1 MDFAQARRNMV
12 ESQLRTNKITDEA
25 LLDAMRTLPRETFL
39 PKSKQHL
46 AYVDEDVPVL
56 DGRHLT
62 EPMILAR
69 MIQALDL
76 QPSDSVLVIGGG
88 VGYTPALLGKLAG
101 SVIAIDSSADVVAHS
116 GRAMSGL
123 SCDNVVVLEA
133 PMENG
138 WPKEGPFD
146 AILINGAV
154 AQIPESLFDQ
164 LADGGRL
171 ATVERPDGSVGAI
184 VVITRRD
191 GYNARAVICDAATP
205 YLTGFEPKPAFAF

>member
-1 MDFAQARRNMV
+1 
-12 ESQLRTNKITDEA
+12 
-25 LLDAMRTLPRETFL
+25 
-39 PKSKQHL
+39 
-46 AYVDEDVPVL
+46 
-56 DGRHLT
+56 
-62 EPMILAR
+62 
-69 MIQALDL
+69 
-76 QPSDSVLVIGGG
+76 
-88 VGYTPALLGKLAG
+88 
-101 SVIAIDSSADVVAHS
+101 
-116 GRAMSGL
+116 
-123 SCDNVVVLEA
+123 
-133 PMENG
+133 MENG